1 MTHGPPLVHENIFSS
16 ISPYTLV
23 SFLSPNARPIFFFSF
38 TFSFFLQQTHFC
50 SFFLSSPWTTSHEPP
65 PPPHTKAPT
74 MATPNSH
81 GHASTTATAGHH
93 RHASFHERT
102 TTSTLPLGRSSSPS
116 PRDATAGHHHHR
128 LLLIN
133 TIGFCFGYEGRKRLA
148 VKLKNRRKRADV
160 ENKDVIGLKLQF
172 RKKLVKAMKNFRW
185 SLTFVRVGEKNLK
198 KCG

>member
-102 TTSTLPLGRSSSPS
+102 TTSTLPLG
-116 PRDATAGHHHHR
+116 
-128 LLLIN
+128 
-133 TIGFCFGYEGRKRLA
+133 YEGRKRLA